1 MGGSPVSS
9 YSTAVAVEFGKHLSK
24 GIWGLADKALPV
36 VYGVAYVV
44 LVIRV
49 LPEEEFGNFVLIQE
63 IFLIVTGL
71 AMAFA
76 LQPLLKFGAEENTN
90 QRSILSAA
98 LLLNIAFILIF
109 SVIVVVL
116 AGPFS
121 ILLNSP
127 RLAPL
132 MLYLP
137 AMFAASF
144 VRNYTLILLQS
155 RFQIKQV
162 FWVDAVHFVG
172 APVLIYAYSKMNLF
186 NSALD
191 LIMINILSLGAS
203 SLIGLWFSRS
213 MIQLQL
219 RPGKE
224 ELVMMWDYGKYTL
237 GGIVSYMVYTK
248 ADSFI
253 LSAFGGPVQVAV
265 YNSVKIFTRIFD
277 MVAQV
282 LQMFVLPAT
291 SRFVS
296 KGDVA
301 SLKVFVEKA
310 LNFSTVGMTP
320 VFVLF
325 LFFAPLLVSI
335 VYQGRYTEAVP
346 MLQIFAVLS
355 FIIPA
360 SAVGSN
366 TLLGLGHARLGF
378 IIGLFLLIASVAIYM
393 VFIPWLG
400 PLGATIGY
408 VLSTLVLAWM
418 TVSQMNRFVPVT
430 FREVAARTND
440 IKVFIRS
447 RLNV

>member
-1 MGGSPVSS
+1 M
-9 YSTAVAVEFGKHLSK
+9 ELGKHLSK

-76 LQPLLKFGAEENTN
+76 LQPLLKFAAEENAD
-90 QRSILSAA
+90 QKSILSAA
-98 LLLNIAFILIF
+98 LLLNIVFILAF
-109 SVIVVVL
+109 SLVIVVV
-116 AGPFS
+116 ADPFS
-121 ILLNSP
+121 ELLRSP
-127 RLAPL
+127 KLAPL

-137 AMFAASF
+137 VMFAASF
-144 VRNYTLILLQS
+144 VRNFTLVLLQS
-155 RFQIKQV
+155 RFLIKQV
-162 FWVDAVHFVG
+162 FWVDFIHFIG
-172 APVLIYAYSKMNLF
+172 APALIYAYSKMNLF
-186 NSALD
+186 DTALD
-191 LIMINILSLGAS
+191 LIMINILSLSAS
-203 SLIGLWFSRS
+203 SLLGLWVSRS
-213 MIQLQL
+213 LIRLQW

-224 ELVMMWDYGKYTL
+224 ELVKVWDYGKYTL
-237 GGIVSYMVYTK
+237 GGLISYMVYTK

-291 SRFVS
+291 SLLAS
-296 KGDVA
+296 KGETK
-301 SLKVFVEKA
+301 SLKAFVEKA
-310 LNFSTVGMTP
+310 LNFSTVGMVP

-325 LFFAPLLVSI
+325 LFFAPLLVGI
-335 VYQGRYTEAVP
+335 VYQGRYAEAVP

-378 IIGLFLLIASVAIYM
+378 YIGLALLVASVVIYM

-418 TVSQMNRFVPVT
+418 TIVQMNKFVPVT
-430 FREVAARTND
+430 LREVGGRTRD
-440 IKVFIRS
+440 IKAFIRTK
-447 RLNV
+447 LNV